1 VKLIGMMPVRNE
13 AHVLGLSARAA
24 LMWCDELEVLLHNC
38 TDDSAEVLAQVME
51 EHPLRITYTIDD
63 GPDWTEMEHRDYL
76 LNSARR
82 TGTATHLA
90 IIDADEILTGNCLPY
105 VRGWVED
112 LPAETFLSLPFF
124 NLRGSLTRYH
134 ANGIWGNRG
143 GTVAFP
149 DDPRYHWSGEGH
161 HKREP
166 MGITPM
172 RAMVPEGIHGG
183 VMHLW
188 GNEERRLR
196 AKVRLYMLLDQISGK
211 AEAIN
216 NPMLALEGHPRVP
229 EFGTP
234 RTWTYAETPASWWNP
249 YRHLMQHY
257 KAGVVP
263 WQEAECER
271 ILREHPDLLPV
282 KL

>member
-13 AHVLGLSARAA
+13 GHVLGLSARAA
-24 LMWCDELEVLLHNC
+24 LMWCDELMLLNHAS
-38 TDDSAEVLAQVME
+38 TDETPAILARLDAERAWFQQVS
-51 EHPLRITYTIDD
+51 
-63 GPDWTEMEHRDYL
+63 GDWTEMGHRQML
-76 LNSARR
+76 LGWARHR
-82 TGTATHLA
+82 RATHLA
-90 IIDADEILTGNCLPY
+90 IIDADEILTGNALPY
-105 VRGWVED
+105 IRGWIED
-112 LPAETFLSLPFF
+112 LGPEAVLSLPFF

-134 ANGIWGNRG
+134 ANGLWGNRG

-149 DDPRYHWSGEGH
+149 DDPRLHWIGDGH

-166 MGITPM
+166 MGIPLKFTTPD
-172 RAMVPEGIHGG
+172 GIQGG

-196 AKVRLYMLLDQISGK
+196 AKVRLYRILDHLSGK
-211 AEAIN
+211 SELIN
-216 NPMLALEGHPRVP
+216 NPLLALEGHPQIP
-229 EFGTP
+229 QFGTP
-234 RTWTYAETPASWWNP
+234 ATWTYAETPASWWNA
-249 YRHLMQHY
+249 YRHLMHY
-257 KAGVVP
+257 YKPDVVP

>member
-1 VKLIGMMPVRNE
+1 MKLIGMMPVRNE

-24 LMWCDELEVLLHNC
+24 LMWCDELVIGLHACNDGSRELALGLER
-38 TDDSAEVLAQVME
+38 DDLTRVHPYDLDGLTWE
-51 EHPLRITYTIDD
+51 EML
-63 GPDWTEMEHRDYL
+63 HREYL
-76 LNSARR
+76 LNAARVR
-82 TGTATHLA
+82 GATHLA

-105 VRGWVED
+105 IRGWVED

-196 AKVRLYMLLDQISGK
+196 AKVRLYMLLDQLAGK
-211 AEAIN
+211 SEAIN